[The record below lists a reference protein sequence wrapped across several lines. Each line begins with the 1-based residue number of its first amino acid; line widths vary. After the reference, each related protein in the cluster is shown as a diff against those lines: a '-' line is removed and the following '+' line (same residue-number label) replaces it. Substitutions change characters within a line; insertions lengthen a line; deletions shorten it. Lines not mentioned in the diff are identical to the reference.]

1 MVEHNSIR
9 AVIFHDRTDPY
20 LVPMETSQ
28 GFVNATYINNAGEKN
43 TIVRKFIYFQ
53 LLFPLTFIVL

>member
-28 GFVNATYINNAGEKN
+28 GFVNATYINNAGEKTRSCEN
-43 TIVRKFIYFQ
+43 LYTSSFYFR
-53 LLFPLTFIVL
+53 